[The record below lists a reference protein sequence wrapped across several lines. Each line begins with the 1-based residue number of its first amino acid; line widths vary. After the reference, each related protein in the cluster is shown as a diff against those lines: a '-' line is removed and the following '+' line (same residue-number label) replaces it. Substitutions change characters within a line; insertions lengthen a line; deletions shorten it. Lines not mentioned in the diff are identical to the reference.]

1 MGRDPCGEPRRRR
14 RDPHFDHRP
23 GRDLPP
29 FERVDAAFEISEAR
43 LAGRRATIVTFA
55 VRSRQLRRRE
65 AARAWFAALYE
76 RIREARARDRYNV
89 LLVRLRLRDEVY
101 EGPFD
106 VVRALL
112 GAPTGFDGVV
122 HLMAAYL

>member
-1 MGRDPCGEPRRRR
+1 M
-14 RDPHFDHRP
+14 
-23 GRDLPP
+23 
-29 FERVDAAFEISEAR
+29 
-43 LAGRRATIVTFA
+43 TFA

-112 GAPTGFDGVV
+112 GAPAGFDGVV